1 MSTTGNMAIV
11 PDAASLAQN
20 GPSEVTNENRNV
32 GTVAAFMVARRPS
45 LPAALAARFR
55 PIGSACLF
63 LKGPWEGAVGPPRR

>member
-20 GPSEVTNENRNV
+20 GPSEVTNQNRNV
-32 GTVAAFMVARRPS
+32 GTVAAFMAAMRPS
-45 LPAALAARFR
+45 LPAVLAAGFR

-63 LKGPWEGAVGPPRR
+63 LNGPQEGAVGPPRH